1 MSAISERQSQ
11 ESPALK
17 IQAKSYPASWHG
29 KIPAKICM
37 DKTVVSE
44 LPFDHNRLRAVD
56 GCIYDAYVN
65 SYGAVCAIFEDGRML
80 GLKPYEFTV
89 VVWNLPDGYKFEVT
103 Q

>member
-11 ESPALK
+11 KSPALK
-17 IQAKSYPASWHG
+17 IQEESYPASWHG
-29 KIPAKICM
+29 KIPARIRM

-44 LPFDHNRLRAVD
+44 LPFDPKRLRAVD
-56 GCIYDAYVN
+56 GCTYDAYVN

-89 VVWNLPDGYKFEVT
+89 VVWQVM
-103 Q
+103 